1 MKRTLFICVIVG
13 MLACGQA
20 AAQSITVTKPAANDT
35 WLKGSS
41 YTITWTNQGQVG
53 PSVVITLRN
62 SADTTDVL
70 SIVPH
75 QQNVGSYPWPVPLSV
90 AAGTYRV
97 RVRASSVIG
106 TSAMFNIAEPPSG
119 PIKVTAPNGGES
131 WALGSSKQITWNPG
145 AATGNVRIDLYRNGT
160 APANKVGVIAPSV
173 AATAG
178 TYAWTVGAYQGG
190 TAPDGDGYRVM
201 VSSTSPVLQDAS
213 DNPFTIIAQG
223 QSGGFHAQPGQLA
236 PAFVELHILEPTKD
250 SRWTIGMPG
259 VVRWNAAADV
269 KFPLWV
275 FLVAADTKLPIDDM
289 GQIGSDGY
297 HPSQMQ
303 WTVADNLYDGQY
315 RVRLTSA
322 DKKVV
327 AHSQPFTIVA
337 TTYRTVT
344 APVSEVGNQYKW
356 HNWTSY
362 TDWGEG
368 APFTTAHL
376 TAVPDPGGNT
386 IKYGYQRWYEDDGNH
401 GWILHRSFVRFN
413 LSAII
418 ATLKGRTT
426 VKSAAITWSAAPGSP
441 QTCDGTVLGL
451 EAALPGLNS
460 MFGDAFTNFP
470 MRLLA
475 PNGDPSAVNQLVQQ
489 WLDDPQRNY
498 GTIFDVPNK
507 GQLQENGQCVEFA
520 NAVLKIQIEEKLTK

>member
-1 MKRTLFICVIVG
+1 MKRNALIAAGFALLT
-13 MLACGQA
+13 CGQA
-20 AAQSITVTKPAANDT
+20 VAQTITVTKPTATDVWVNGAPATIQWVGVGNLPPTCTIRLRNATDT
-35 WLKGSS
+35 S
-41 YTITWTNQGQVG
+41 TVQ
-53 PSVVITLRN
+53 VITD
-62 SADTTDVL
+62 STPT
-70 SIVPH
+70 SS
-75 QQNVGSYPWPVPLSV
+75 GSFQWTPVPTGL
-90 AAGTYRV
+90 AAGQYRV
-97 RVRASSVIG
+97 RVYASNFISG
-106 TSAMFNIAEPPSG
+106 TSAAFLIG
-119 PIKVTAPNGGES
+119 QIKVTSPNGNES
-131 WALGSSKQITWNPG
+131 WQSGVTKQITWTPG
-145 AATGNVRIDLYRNGT
+145 AATGTVKIELYRNGT
-160 APANKVGVIAPSV
+160 APANKVGVIAPSF

-178 TYAWTVGAYQGG
+178 SYPWNVGTCQSCPTQSGA
-190 TAPDGDGYRVM
+190 GYRVM
-201 VSSTSPVLQDAS
+201 VSSTTSVLQDAS
-213 DNPFTIIAQG
+213 DNPFTITTQG
-223 QSGGFHAQPGQLA
+223 QESGGFHAQPGQVK
-236 PAFVELHILEPTKD
+236 AFVELQILEPTKD
-250 SRWTIGMPG
+250 SRWTIGKPG

-322 DKKVV
+322 DNKVYV
-327 AHSQPFTIVA
+327 HSQPFRIVA

-441 QTCDGTVLGL
+441 QTCDGAVLGL

-520 NAVLKIQIEEKLTK
+520 KAVLKIQIEEKLTK

>member
-1 MKRTLFICVIVG
+1 

-145 AATGNVRIDLYRNGT
+145 AATGSVRIELYRNGT

-173 AATAG
+173 AASAG
-178 TYAWTVGAYQGG
+178 TYPWTPVGSYQGG

-213 DNPFTIIAQG
+213 DGPFTIAKA
-223 QSGGFHAQPGQLA
+223 GFGPPHEQATALI
-236 PAFVELHILEPTKD
+236 ELIIEYPK
-250 SRWTIGMPG
+250 
-259 VVRWNAAADV
+259 
-269 KFPLWV
+269 
-275 FLVAADTKLPIDDM
+275 ADTK
-289 GQIGSDGY
+289 
-297 HPSQMQ
+297 
-303 WTVADNLYDGQY
+303 WTVGLPCTVQWKAGALVKYPLALALVSADHQVQVADIGTAGGDGSHPTLMIWGPPANISEGQY
-315 RVRLTSA
+315 CVRITSA
-322 DKKVV
+322 DGKFKVHSKPFGIVIQTVEYDIKPEVYQTWENYIPLVAGTPYSAWQGISVVPPGTDELTHAVVGYDYHSFVWPDTNVTSWLTVCERTKVYFFVDQYEPQKAKFISAKMHLKQIADKKLNDSH
-327 AHSQPFTIVA
+327 ASCA
-337 TTYRTVT
+337 TGY
-344 APVSEVGNQYKW
+344 
-356 HNWTSY
+356 
-362 TDWGEG
+362 
-368 APFTTAHL
+368 FLL
-376 TAVPDPGGNT
+376 TALWTDFYNPSITTPNPTAGLNFGSTDYT
-386 IKYGYQRWYEDDGNH
+386 IDITD
-401 GWILHRSFVRFN
+401 
-413 LSAII
+413 
-418 ATLKGRTT
+418 T
-426 VKSAAITWSAAPGSP
+426 VKRWF
-441 QTCDGTVLGL
+441 
-451 EAALPGLNS
+451 NS
-460 MFGDAFTNFP
+460 TP
-470 MRLLA
+470 M
-475 PNGDPSAVNQLVQQ
+475 
-489 WLDDPQRNY
+489 NY
-498 GTIFDVPNK
+498 GLLLTSEEVTW
-507 GQLQENGQCVEFA
+507 GQQP
-520 NAVLKIQIEEKLTK
+520 KICGSAFEVDLILTFKKN